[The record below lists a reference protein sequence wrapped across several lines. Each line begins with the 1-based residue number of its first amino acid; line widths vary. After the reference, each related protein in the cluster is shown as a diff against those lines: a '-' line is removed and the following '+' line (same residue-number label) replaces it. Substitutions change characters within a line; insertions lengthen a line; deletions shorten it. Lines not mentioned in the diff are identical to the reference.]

1 MEANVIGSEQL
12 EMMLQMV
19 DDYAALER
27 RWVHKLG
34 HVAASSGYTQTG
46 ERLHEVMAAFDEAR
60 SMLDDARGSLEREAG
75 VAQQ

>member
-1 MEANVIGSEQL
+1 MGANVMDSEQL
-12 EMMLQMV
+12 EMMLQMI

-34 HVAASSGYTQTG
+34 HVAASCGYAQTG

-60 SMLDDARGSLEREAG
+60 SMLDDARSSLESEAAG
-75 VAQQ
+75 A